1 MDNTILSVHSYLAYA
16 ALGLLFIATINA
28 IFGLTS
34 KSLFKSKDRSIS
46 LFALIVCHLQLLVGL
61 ILYFTSDKFEQWSL
75 LGMKIMKNA
84 ELRQLL
90 VEHPLTNIVALI
102 LITIGWSKHKK
113 EESNNGKFKKI
124 AIFYTLGLLL
134 LLLMVPYKQWLN

>member
-1 MDNTILSVHSYLAYA
+1 MYNTILSVHSYLAYA

-34 KSLFKSKDRSIS
+34 KGLFKSKDRSIS
-46 LFALIVCHLQLLVGL
+46 LFALIVCHMQLLAGL
-61 ILYFTSDKFEQWSL
+61 ILYFVSEKFEQWSL
-75 LGMKIMKNA
+75 LGMKIMKND

-90 VEHPLTNIVALI
+90 VEHPLTNIIALV

-134 LLLMVPYKQWLN
+134 ILSRLPWANWLN